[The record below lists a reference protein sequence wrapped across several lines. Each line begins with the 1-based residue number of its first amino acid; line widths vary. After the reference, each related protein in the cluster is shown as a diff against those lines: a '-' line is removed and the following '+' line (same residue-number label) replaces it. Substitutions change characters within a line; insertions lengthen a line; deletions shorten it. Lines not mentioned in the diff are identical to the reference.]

1 MGSGIISSHL
11 SSCGISLNWI
21 SALVFP
27 HRANRMSLSKRKEFM
42 SSLKKFQGLFILPI
56 LKTKALVTVN
66 KNLLGSDPV
75 SCSLPLA
82 CSLCSDTLASQLSL
96 QYTNSRALQWLT
108 HLFGLLL
115 LSHVHSMHTLT
126 SYRCRNVPEYITYD
140 NAHPSRPHNSQ

>member
-27 HRANRMSLSKRKEFM
+27 HRANRMSLSKRQEFM

-66 KNLLGSDPV
+66 KNLLGSDPYLLLALCAQTPWLR
-75 SCSLPLA
+75 SCPYNTQTRGLCNDWPICLDCFCSHMFTVCTPSLPIGVGMYLN
-82 CSLCSDTLASQLSL
+82 TLHMIMPIL
-96 QYTNSRALQWLT
+96 
-108 HLFGLLL
+108 
-115 LSHVHSMHTLT
+115 
-126 SYRCRNVPEYITYD
+126 PEPII
-140 NAHPSRPHNSQ
+140 HNNYS